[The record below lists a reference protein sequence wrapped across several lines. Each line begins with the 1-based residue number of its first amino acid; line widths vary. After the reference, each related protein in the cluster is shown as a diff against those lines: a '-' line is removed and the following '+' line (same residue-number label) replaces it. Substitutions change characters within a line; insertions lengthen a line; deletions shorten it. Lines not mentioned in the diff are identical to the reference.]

1 MNDSPLAREAP
12 EQADQEMVMAYA
24 TIGSL
29 AEAQALAKTLVEEKY
44 AACVNLLPGMTSI
57 YRWKGQM
64 ETSQEVVMLIKTLRS
79 KTADLQARYVA
90 LHPYEVPCLVF
101 IPITGGHAPYLEWL
115 AANCQ

>member
-1 MNDSPLAREAP
+1 MNDSPSPHAAP
-12 EQADQEMVMAYA
+12 AQTDHDMVLAYA

-29 AEAQALAKTLVEEKY
+29 AEAQAMAKTLVEEKY
-44 AACVNLLPGMTSI
+44 AACVNLLPAMTSI
-57 YRWKGQM
+57 YRWKGQL

-79 KTADLQARYVA
+79 KAPALQERYIA

-115 AANCQ
+115 ATNCQ